1 MVKKIISYI
10 IIVIL
15 IILLFASNTIT
26 ILSQTILNEKFVLG
40 LLEKNDYYAQVYSQI
55 LETFKD
61 NTIQSGLEESILDGI
76 MTEEQVKNDAK
87 SFLDYLYNGTELT
100 IDTEGVKT
108 RLQEKINEV
117 IKENN
122 KRVNSDEQAAINTY
136 INTIGSIYENG
147 ITFMKK
153 YVSQVQ
159 SAITKIQEML
169 QKVTIVVYVATI
181 VIILIIFIINKREG
195 FKYLA
200 VSSFAAAGLCIA
212 LKIVENSTMRVQNI
226 LIFSKAF
233 SVVLIN
239 AIESIMLSFVIASI
253 VFCVLGLLFSI
264 LGYKKTAKR
273 EKE

>member
-10 IIVIL
+10 IIVVL

-55 LETFKD
+55 LEAFKD
-61 NTIQSGLEESILDGI
+61 NTVQSGLEESILDGI
-76 MTEEQVKNDAK
+76 MTEEQVKNDTK

-117 IKENN
+117 IRENN
-122 KRVNSDEQAAINTY
+122 KRVNSDEQTAINTY

-159 SAITKIQEML
+159 NAITKIQEML

-200 VSSFAAAGLCIA
+200 VSSFSAGGLCIA

-264 LGYKKTAKR
+264 LGYQRTAKR

>member
-15 IILLFASNTIT
+15 IVLLLASTTIT
-26 ILSQTILNEKFVLG
+26 ILSQTILKEKFVLG

-55 LETFKD
+55 LEAFKD

-122 KRVNSDEQAAINTY
+122 KRVNSDEQTAIDTY
-136 INTIGSIYENG
+136 VNTIGNIYENG
-147 ITFMKK
+147 ITCMKK

-159 SAITKIQEML
+159 NVIAKVQKML
-169 QKVTIVVYVATI
+169 QKVTIAVYVATI
-181 VIILIIFIINKREG
+181 VIIFIIFIINKREG

-200 VSSFAAAGLCIA
+200 ISSFSTGGLCIA
-212 LKIVENSTMRVQNI
+212 LKIVEVSTMRVQNI

-239 AIESIMLSFVIASI
+239 AIESIILSFVIAAI
-253 VFCVLGLLFSI
+253 LFCVLGLLFSI
-264 LGYKKTAKR
+264 LGYQKTGKR